1 LSFLRA
7 GFAFPTS
14 GRAGEAL
21 QPARKRPDLSL
32 PWRGCA
38 PSHEYGVKF
47 KGEWNVGRHI
57 SGEIILTLVG
67 RRPALLRSRYFGR
80 AEGAAIMEH
89 SRSGL
94 SPFEYLVEKPLLC
107 HRLQKV
113 RRQFA
118 NSLIPNGCLKR
129 EVPGHGWGK
138 RQWSVLLF
146 AVVPHANGERRGAG
160 RSRLRDRGWLFQLH
174 RPSSRSPCSQ
184 TDPQPRAGDLEG
196 AHGDSNLCRNFL
208 AARAT
213 CKEVPDLLYA
223 LWRKLAWPPAKS
235 RGCPLLQF
243 SIAHGYCL
251 SGYKLWAPRK
261 IAASPDLCESDA

>member
-1 LSFLRA
+1 MRRA
-7 GFAFPTS
+7 V
-14 GRAGEAL
+14 
-21 QPARKRPDLSL
+21 
-32 PWRGCA
+32 
-38 PSHEYGVKF
+38 GVKQ
-47 KGEWNVGRHI
+47 KSWQHRRRSWVGL
-57 SGEIILTLVG
+57 S
-67 RRPALLRSRYFGR
+67 PSRICWITFFFV
-80 AEGAAIMEH
+80 H

-251 SGYKLWAPRK
+251 SGYKLCFVKARRWPQSL
-261 IAASPDLCESDA
+261 ASPSALQQLVGPRACCP